1 MLLTPENILLL
12 GSAMLFVSIIAS
24 KAGNRTGIPILL
36 LFLIIGM
43 MAGIDGLGINF
54 SNPASTQFIGN
65 IALVIILFGGGM
77 ETQFSDIR
85 KIIGP
90 GVTLATLGVIMT
102 AGITGLFIWL
112 LFRNT
117 DFATCG
123 TIGILDALLLASIMA
138 STDSA
143 SVFGILRGRGINIRP
158 KVKSLLEFE
167 SGSNDPMAYL
177 LTILLIQI
185 IQSASHLTVM
195 DILLQLFLQLS
206 VGFILG
212 LLLGKI
218 TVWIVNFIDLSNSS
232 LYAVLMLSCAF
243 LIFTLTSACMGN
255 GFLAVYIA
263 GMVIGNHKVIHRK
276 SISNFMDGMAWL
288 FQIIM
293 FLTLGLLVNPHE
305 IIDIVWEGLIIGL
318 FLIFISRPVMV
329 FLCLSF
335 SKRFNLKSKLFV
347 SWVGLRGAVPIIFA
361 TYPLTAKM
369 PEAALFFN
377 IVFFITLL
385 SLLVQGISIPWM
397 ARFLDQE
404 GVREERKSEFGV
416 EFPDDIK
423 GAMAEVE
430 ITEETLRNG
439 SRIMALP
446 LPDNTLVVMI
456 KRKDRFLIPKGH
468 TILKPGD
475 KLLLIADN
483 ESALKRSYRQ
493 LGLLNER
500 SAMGGDTESKS

>member
-1 MLLTPENILLL
+1 RLRP
-12 GSAMLFVSIIAS
+12 
-24 KAGNRTGIPILL
+24 
-36 LFLIIGM
+36 
-43 MAGIDGLGINF
+43 
-54 SNPASTQFIGN
+54 
-65 IALVIILFGGGM
+65 
-77 ETQFSDIR
+77 
-85 KIIGP
+85 
-90 GVTLATLGVIMT
+90 TLEL
-102 AGITGLFIWL
+102 
-112 LFRNT
+112 
-117 DFATCG
+117 
-123 TIGILDALLLASIMA
+123 
-138 STDSA
+138 
-143 SVFGILRGRGINIRP
+143 
-158 KVKSLLEFE
+158 E

-430 ITEETLRNG
+430 ITEDTLRNG

>member
-1 MLLTPENILLL
+1 
-12 GSAMLFVSIIAS
+12 
-24 KAGNRTGIPILL
+24 
-36 LFLIIGM
+36 
-43 MAGIDGLGINF
+43 
-54 SNPASTQFIGN
+54 
-65 IALVIILFGGGM
+65 
-77 ETQFSDIR
+77 
-85 KIIGP
+85 
-90 GVTLATLGVIMT
+90 
-102 AGITGLFIWL
+102 
-112 LFRNT
+112 
-117 DFATCG
+117 
-123 TIGILDALLLASIMA
+123 
-138 STDSA
+138 
-143 SVFGILRGRGINIRP
+143 
-158 KVKSLLEFE
+158 
-167 SGSNDPMAYL
+167 
-177 LTILLIQI
+177 
-185 IQSASHLTVM
+185 
-195 DILLQLFLQLS
+195 
-206 VGFILG
+206 
-212 LLLGKI
+212 
-218 TVWIVNFIDLSNSS
+218 
-232 LYAVLMLSCAF
+232 
-243 LIFTLTSACMGN
+243 
-255 GFLAVYIA
+255 
-263 GMVIGNHKVIHRK
+263 
-276 SISNFMDGMAWL
+276 
-288 FQIIM
+288 
-293 FLTLGLLVNPHE
+293 
-305 IIDIVWEGLIIGL
+305 
-318 FLIFISRPVMV
+318 
-329 FLCLSF
+329 
-335 SKRFNLKSKLFV
+335 
-347 SWVGLRGAVPIIFA
+347 
-361 TYPLTAKM
+361 KM

>member
-1 MLLTPENILLL
+1 MLLAPDNILLF
-12 GSAMLFVSIIAS
+12 GSAMLFISIIAS
-24 KAGNRTGIPILL
+24 KAGKRTGIPILL

-43 MAGIDGLGINF
+43 LAGVDGLGINF
-54 SNPASTQFIGN
+54 SNPQSAQFIGN
-65 IALVIILFGGGM
+65 MALIVILFAGGM
-77 ETQFSDIR
+77 ETQFTDIR
-85 KIIGP
+85 RIILP
-90 GVTLATLGVIMT
+90 GITLATLGVILT

-117 DFATCG
+117 HFTTCG
-123 TIGILDALLLASIMA
+123 TIGILEALLLASIMA

-177 LTILLIQI
+177 LTIILIQLI
-185 IQSASHLTVM
+185 SASSHLTWV
-195 DILLQLFLQLS
+195 DVLWQLILQLS
-206 VGFILG
+206 VGFVLG
-212 LLLGKI
+212 FFMGKI
-218 TVWIVNFIDLSNSS
+218 TVWIINFINLSNSS

-243 LIFTLTSACMGN
+243 LVFTLTSTLMGN
-255 GFLAVYIA
+255 GFLAVYVA

-276 SISNFMDGMAWL
+276 SISNFMDGMGWL

-305 IIDIVWEGLIIGL
+305 ITHIVWDGLIIGL
-318 FLIFISRPVMV
+318 FLIFIARPIMV
-329 FLCLSF
+329 FICLSF
-335 SKRFNLKSKLFV
+335 SKRFNLKSKLFI

-369 PEAALFFN
+369 PEATLFFN

-385 SLLVQGISIPWM
+385 SLLVQGVSIPWV
-397 ARFLDQE
+397 AHFLGQE
-404 GVREERKSEFGV
+404 GSREERKSEFGV
-416 EFPDDIK
+416 EFPDDMK

-430 ITEETLRNG
+430 ITEQTLRNG
-439 SRIMALP
+439 SRVMALP

-456 KRKDRFLIPKGH
+456 KRKERYLIPKGH

-483 ESALKRSYRQ
+483 ESALKQSYRQ
-493 LGLLNER
+493 LGLFDQEIHIN
-500 SAMGGDTESKS
+500 DTDENKI